1 MNLFKKILKI
11 LMTLV
16 LSLSVGLALSG
27 CGGGSA
33 ASSGTPKA
41 GTAKTVKTVK
51 TAGGTGLTVRMLDIG
66 QGDAFL
72 LEKDGK
78 FVMID
83 TGDIEHRDQIVALLH
98 KYQVKEISKIIITHP
113 HADHLGGMNAIFKN
127 FKVDAIYDD
136 GMPAN
141 TGSYKNYLQQIKSR
155 KIPYHV
161 LKAGDELDFFDD
173 VKFHVLGPVSVIKD
187 QKGNSDFNNNSIVG
201 RLTYGNFSMMFT
213 GDAEKE
219 EEATILKKG
228 GTFKSDVLKVGHHG
242 SRTSSSPAFLKAVS
256 PKDAFISC
264 GQGNDYG
271 HPHKVTLQKLEK
283 AKINIYRTDRNGT
296 VTLTTDGS
304 KYEISKERS

>member
-1 MNLFKKILKI
+1 MNLFKKVLKI
-11 LMTLV
+11 LMALV
-16 LSLSVGLALSG
+16 LSLSVGLALAG
-27 CGGGSA
+27 CGGSGSA
-33 ASSGTPKA
+33 ASSGAKA
-41 GTAKTVKTVK
+41 SATKTTQ
-51 TAGGTGLTVRMLDIG
+51 AAAGTGLTIRMLDIG
-66 QGDAFL
+66 QGDSFL

-83 TGDIEHRDQIVALLH
+83 TGDIEHREQIVSLHH
-98 KYQVKEISKIIITHP
+98 KYKVKEISKIIITHP
-113 HADHLGGMNAIFKN
+113 RADHLGGMNAIFKN

-161 LKAGDELDFFDD
+161 LKAGEDLEFFDG

-201 RLTYGNFSMMFT
+201 RLTYGSFSMLFT

-219 EEATILKKG
+219 EEATILKQG
-228 GTFKSDVLKVGHHG
+228 GTLKSDVLKVGHHG

-304 KYEISKERS
+304 KYQITKERA

>member
-1 MNLFKKILKI
+1 MHLFKN
-11 LMTLV
+11 LMKFLAV
-16 LSLSVGLALSG
+16 LLLSLSLTAAFSA
-27 CGGGSA
+27 CGSA
-33 ASSGTPKA
+33 APSASSG
-41 GTAKTVKTVK
+41 GAKTSASAK
-51 TAGGTGLTVRMLDIG
+51 GGSQLTVRMLDIG

-98 KYQVKEISKIIITHP
+98 KYKVKEISKIIITHP

-136 GMPAN
+136 GMPAG
-141 TGSYKNYLQQIKSR
+141 TGSYKNYLKQIKEK

-161 LKAGDELDFFDD
+161 LKAGDEVDFFDG
-173 VKFHVLGPVSVIKD
+173 VKFNVLGPVKVIKD

-201 RLTYGNFSMMFT
+201 RLTYGSFSMMFT
-213 GDAEKE
+213 GDAEQE
-219 EEATILKKG
+219 EEKTILGKG
-228 GTFKSDVLKVGHHG
+228 GTLKSDVLKVGHHG

-256 PKDAFISC
+256 PKNAFISC

-271 HPHKVTLQKLEK
+271 HPHKVTIDKLEK
-283 AKINIYRTDRNGT
+283 AKVQIYRTDRNGT
-296 VTLTTDGS
+296 VTLTSDGS
-304 KYEISKERS
+304 SYRIEKERN

>member
-1 MNLFKKILKI
+1 MNLFKKVLKI
-11 LMTLV
+11 LMALV
-16 LSLSVGLALSG
+16 LSLSVGLALAG
-27 CGGGSA
+27 CGGSGSA
-33 ASSGTPKA
+33 ASSGAKA
-41 GTAKTVKTVK
+41 SATKTTQ
-51 TAGGTGLTVRMLDIG
+51 AAAGTGLTIRMLDIG
-66 QGDAFL
+66 QGDSFL

-83 TGDIEHRDQIVALLH
+83 TGDIEHWEQIVSLLH
-98 KYQVKEISKIIITHP
+98 KYKVKEISKIIITHP

-161 LKAGDELDFFDD
+161 LKAGEDLEFFDG

-201 RLTYGNFSMMFT
+201 RLTYGSFSMLFT

-219 EEATILKKG
+219 EEATILKQG
-228 GTFKSDVLKVGHHG
+228 GTLKSDVLKVGHHG

-304 KYEISKERS
+304 KYQITKERA

>member
-1 MNLFKKILKI
+1 MHIFQK
-11 LMTLV
+11 LMKFLAV
-16 LSLSVGLALSG
+16 FLLSLSLTAAFSA
-27 CGGGSA
+27 CGSSASSSASPAKASA
-33 ASSGTPKA
+33 A
-41 GTAKTVKTVK
+41 AK
-51 TAGGTGLTVRMLDIG
+51 GGQLTVRMLDIG

-78 FVMID
+78 FAMID

-98 KYQVKEISKIIITHP
+98 KYKVKEISKIIITHP

-136 GMPAN
+136 GMPAA
-141 TGSYKNYLQQIKSR
+141 TGSYNNYLKQIKAN

-161 LKAGDELDFFDD
+161 LKAGDEVDFFDG
-173 VKFHVLGPVSVIKD
+173 VKYNVLGPVKVIKD
-187 QKGNSDFNNNSIVG
+187 QKGNSDFNNNSVVG
-201 RLTYGNFSMMFT
+201 RLTYGKFSMMFT

-219 EEATILKKG
+219 EEKTILDKG
-228 GTFKSDVLKVGHHG
+228 GTLKSDVLKVGHHG
-242 SRTSSSPAFLKAVS
+242 SRTSTSPAFLKAVS

-271 HPHKVTLQKLEK
+271 HPHKVTLDKLEK
-283 AKINIYRTDRNGT
+283 AKVHVYRTDRNGT

-304 KYEISKERS
+304 SYHIEKERA

>member
-1 MNLFKKILKI
+1 MHLFKK
-11 LMTLV
+11 LMKFLAV
-16 LSLSVGLALSG
+16 LLLSLSLTAAFSA
-27 CGGGSA
+27 CGRAAPS
-33 ASSGTPKA
+33 ASSG
-41 GTAKTVKTVK
+41 GAKTSASAK
-51 TAGGTGLTVRMLDIG
+51 GGSQLTVRMLDIG

-98 KYQVKEISKIIITHP
+98 KYKVKEISKIIITHP

-136 GMPAN
+136 GMPAG
-141 TGSYKNYLQQIKSR
+141 TGSYKNYLKQIKEK

-161 LKAGDELDFFDD
+161 LKAGDEVDFFDG
-173 VKFHVLGPVSVIKD
+173 VKFNVLGPVKVIKD

-213 GDAEKE
+213 GDAEQE
-219 EEATILKKG
+219 EEKTILGKG
-228 GTFKSDVLKVGHHG
+228 GTLKSDVLKVGHHG
-242 SRTSSSPAFLKAVS
+242 SRTSTSPAFLKAVS
-256 PKDAFISC
+256 PKNAFISC

-271 HPHKVTLQKLEK
+271 HPHKVTIDKLEK
-283 AKINIYRTDRNGT
+283 AKIQIYRTDRNGT
-296 VTLTTDGS
+296 VTLTSDGS
-304 KYEISKERS
+304 SYRIEKERN

>member
-1 MNLFKKILKI
+1 MHIFQK
-11 LMTLV
+11 LMKFLAV
-16 LSLSVGLALSG
+16 FLLSLSLTAAFSA
-27 CGGGSA
+27 CGSS
-33 ASSGTPKA
+33 ASSSASPAKA
-41 GTAKTVKTVK
+41 SASAK
-51 TAGGTGLTVRMLDIG
+51 GGQLTVRMLDIG

-98 KYQVKEISKIIITHP
+98 KYKVKEISKIIITHP

-136 GMPAN
+136 GMPAD
-141 TGSYKNYLQQIKSR
+141 TGSYKNYLKQIKAN

-161 LKAGDELDFFDD
+161 LKAGDEVDFFDG
-173 VKFHVLGPVSVIKD
+173 VKYNVLGPVKVIKD
-187 QKGNSDFNNNSIVG
+187 QKGNSDFNNNSVVG
-201 RLTYGNFSMMFT
+201 RLTYGKFSMMFT

-219 EEATILKKG
+219 EEKTILDKG
-228 GTFKSDVLKVGHHG
+228 GTLKSDVLKVGHHG
-242 SRTSSSPAFLKAVS
+242 SRTSTSPAFLKAVS

-271 HPHKVTLQKLEK
+271 HPHKVTLDKLEK
-283 AKINIYRTDRNGT
+283 AKVHVYRTDRNGT

-304 KYEISKERS
+304 SYHIEKERA

>member
-1 MNLFKKILKI
+1 MNLFRKLFR
-11 LMTLV
+11 LMTVLI
-16 LSLSVGLALSG
+16 LSLALTAAFSA
-27 CGGGSA
+27 CGGSSSSSGGA
-33 ASSGTPKA
+33 ASASGGKTTSA
-41 GTAKTVKTVK
+41 GSSDLKVH
-51 TAGGTGLTVRMLDIG
+51 MLDIG

-83 TGDIEHRDQIVALLH
+83 TGDIEHREQTVELLK
-98 KYQVKEISKIIITHP
+98 KYGVKELSKVIITHP
-113 HADHLGGMNAIFKN
+113 HADHLGGMAGIMKN
-127 FKVDAIYDD
+127 FKVDAVYDD

-141 TGSYKNYLQQIKSR
+141 TGSYKNYLKMIKEK
-155 KIPYHV
+155 KISYHV
-161 LKAGDELDFFDD
+161 LKAGEDLEFFKD
-173 VKFHVLGPVSVIKD
+173 VNFHVLGPVKVIKD

-219 EEATILKKG
+219 EEKTILDKG
-228 GTFKSDVLKVGHHG
+228 GSLKSDVLKVGHHG

-256 PKDAFISC
+256 PKAAFISC

-271 HPHKVTLQKLEK
+271 HPHKVTLDKLEK
-283 AKINIYRTDRNGT
+283 SKVQIYRTDRNGT

-304 KYEISKERS
+304 KYNIRKERES